1 MDTSTDN
8 VGIHEAAG
16 NVAPLEN
23 SPAGP
28 SAEDN
33 GESTAPDTA
42 PDTEGTPFSNA
53 DIMAILG
60 LKAKV
65 ADRDLIGSK
74 CEIMTFYNH
83 SSDPCDRF
91 PKWSEFEDLVAE
103 ERRIRELGKAFAV
116 IHRRSKVEREFGETW
131 MTHSIEAQS
140 PRLQKLLDAVFQ
152 DYPSWY
158 PDATPYAVGPPFKPY
173 VHRWSSIQELGEGL
187 DEKTADEVQLLRGA
201 LEPLISSH
209 LADLSRARSKGTISF
224 ESLWLILSPGCLMV
238 SCEKGYTCL
247 SKLVTVEF
255 MQGQKPGDSCWIL
268 KSLRVN
274 WNGSH
279 CGLERQVAIIQ
290 EFVDSIQVT
299 KLATYPLEFAPDRK
313 HIEAKLLARG
323 RKFEALRGFHVKACQ
338 GTKYTREYNPVQHR
352 YDEAEK
358 PISGRII
365 VDAYAHYK
373 VQEQV
378 SPALIPLERF
388 RQDPSLLSSEIRN
401 AMSDDK
407 DDDSSSDRSRP
418 SSYYSGSDEE
428 DFVRRRRAA
437 RRNPHGPRVIEVER
451 PRRNPPGHERQRR
464 TPQPRPMPP
473 ASPAAPP
480 HGMPSVYPYP
490 PPMPAGNPY
499 SVSVPNRDPFSVSPP
514 TPGPYHVQ
522 TPRLTPH
529 DPDDIDIRIAPR
541 NRREVP
547 GERTHRMRSRRRRSK
562 KREEKNKNVGRNE
575 DLSPLTDLECLLA
588 VPRVK
593 GLDLSTKEWSE
604 FNVDEIDEVEWNES
618 PYNNLVLPEGEKD
631 LIMAFTDRDPADA
644 DRFDDFMAHKGEGII
659 ILLCGPPGV
668 GKTLTAEA
676 VAEKSR
682 VPLYIMSAG
691 DLGTDAAKVEHHLL
705 QALECCQLWNAV
717 LLIDEA
723 DVFLETR
730 DSNGLDRNELVSIFL
745 RRLEYYRGLMFLT
758 TNRFSAIDPAFKS
771 RLDLILPY
779 SDLDEASRRKVWVNF
794 VQKLGPGVA
803 SISDED
809 FDELAKT
816 EMNGREIKNSIKMAL
831 VLAKRDKPLR
841 LKHLT
846 TVVNIHTRVET
857 LV

>member
-1 MDTSTDN
+1 M
-8 VGIHEAAG
+8 VAEAD
-16 NVAPLEN
+16 
-23 SPAGP
+23 S
-28 SAEDN
+28 
-33 GESTAPDTA
+33 
-42 PDTEGTPFSNA
+42 
-53 DIMAILG
+53 
-60 LKAKV
+60 
-65 ADRDLIGSK
+65 IGSK

-140 PRLQKLLDAVFQ
+140 PRLQKLLDVVFQ

-173 VHRWSSIQELGEGL
+173 VHRWNKILELGEGL
-187 DEKTADEVQLLRGA
+187 DEKIADEVQLLRGA

-209 LADLSRARSKGTISF
+209 LADLSRARAKGTISF

-255 MQGQKPGDSCWIL
+255 VQGQKPGDSCWIL

-279 CGLERQVAIIQ
+279 CGLERQVAIIPK
-290 EFVDSIQVT
+290 FVDSIQVT
-299 KLATYPLEFAPDRK
+299 KLTTYPLEFAPDRE

-323 RKFEALRGFHVKACQ
+323 RKFEALRGLHVKTCQ
-338 GTKYTREYNPVQHR
+338 GKKYTREYNPVQHR

-378 SPALIPLERF
+378 
-388 RQDPSLLSSEIRN
+388 
-401 AMSDDK
+401 
-407 DDDSSSDRSRP
+407 
-418 SSYYSGSDEE
+418 
-428 DFVRRRRAA
+428 
-437 RRNPHGPRVIEVER
+437 
-451 PRRNPPGHERQRR
+451 
-464 TPQPRPMPP
+464 PP
-473 ASPAAPP
+473 A
-480 HGMPSVYPYP
+480 
-490 PPMPAGNPY
+490 
-499 SVSVPNRDPFSVSPP
+499 
-514 TPGPYHVQ
+514 
-522 TPRLTPH
+522 
-529 DPDDIDIRIAPR
+529 
-541 NRREVP
+541 
-547 GERTHRMRSRRRRSK
+547 RSK
-562 KREEKNKNVGRNE
+562 KREDKSKSVGRSE

-604 FNVDEIDEVEWNES
+604 FNVDEIDEVEWNLS
-618 PYNNLVLPEGEKD
+618 PYNNLVLPEGEKE

-644 DRFDDFMAHKGEGII
+644 DHFDDFMAHKGEGII

-691 DLGTDAAKVEHHLL
+691 DLGTDAAKVESHLL

-730 DSNGLDRNELVSIFL
+730 DSNSLDRNELVSIFL

-758 TNRFSAIDPAFKS
+758 TNRFNAIDPAFKS

-779 SDLDEASRRKVWVNF
+779 SDLDESSRRKVWVNF
-794 VQKLGPGVA
+794 IQKLGPGVA
-803 SISDED
+803 SISEED
-809 FDELAKT
+809 YDQLAKT
-816 EMNGREIKNSIKMAL
+816 ELNGREIKNSIKMAL